1 MCSMTPIELLNKH
14 FGYNSFRPLQ
24 EDIIN
29 SVLQGRDTLALLP
42 TGGGKSVCY
51 QIPALT
57 LGGLCLVVTPLIAL
71 MKDQAQQ
78 LHRRNIPALFIH
90 SGMAWYE
97 VKKALENAQSGH
109 FRFLFVSPERLQ
121 SGIFRDYLPGMPI
134 TLLAVDEAHCISQWG
149 YDFRPP
155 YLKIAEVREV
165 FPDVPVLALTASA
178 TPQVQQDIR
187 DKLAFTNGQVFLQS
201 FARPNLSFS
210 SIPASDKLSK
220 LLHILQRVPGSALV
234 YTRNRRKTREIAHLL
249 GMQGISASYYHAG
262 LPGEE
267 RNRRQDDWVNNRQR
281 VMVCTNAFG
290 MGIDKPDVRLVVHLD
305 VPDCP
310 ENYYQEAGRA
320 GRDGKRSYAV
330 LLYTN
335 DELKAMESLPD
346 QKYPGM
352 DEIRRGYQS
361 VCNYLQVPAGSGAEQ
376 YFDFDITEFCERFMH
391 DAVQVTNVLNTLQQA
406 GYVSFSEQVFSL
418 SRVGFVCSKEYLY
431 QFQNDRPQLDPLI
444 KALLRSYEG
453 IFDNM
458 VSIKEKNVAKL
469 LNADEPTAV
478 MQLKELVQYQV
489 IQYEPRKDRPQV
501 YFLYDRVPADQLVID
516 QKAYAERKAMYANRI
531 REMIRYATGQRTCRS
546 VLLCRYFGEKN
557 SAECGIC
564 DVCLE
569 KRRKTPTTQQ
579 VLKASEEMKNQLQQ
593 PTTVSALRQLM
604 PDVPARV
611 FDEALDLLLNE
622 EQVVLLED
630 GRVSRGDK

>member
-1 MCSMTPIELLNKH
+1 MTPIELLKKH

-51 QIPALT
+51 QIPALA

-121 SGIFRDYLPGMPI
+121 SQLFRNYLPGMPI

-155 YLKIAEVREV
+155 YLKIAEVSEV

-178 TPQVQQDIR
+178 TPAVQNDIC
-187 DKLAFTNGQVFLQS
+187 DKLVFKSGEVFRQS

-210 SIPASDKLSK
+210 CIQAPDKLSK
-220 LLHILQRVPGSALV
+220 LLHILQHVPGCALV

-249 GMQGISASYYHAG
+249 SMQGIAATYYHAG

-267 RNRRQDDWVNNRQR
+267 RDRRQDDWVNNRQR

-290 MGIDKPDVRLVVHLD
+290 MGIDKPDVRLVVHID

-320 GRDGKRSYAV
+320 GRDSRRSYAV
-330 LLYTN
+330 LLYTHE
-335 DELKAMESLPD
+335 ELKALEMLPD
-346 QKYPGM
+346 QKYP
-352 DEIRRGYQS
+352 DVKEIRLVYQS
-361 VCNYLQVPAGSGAEQ
+361 VGNYLQVPVGSGAEQ
-376 YFDFDITEFCERFMH
+376 YYDFDITLFCERFKH
-391 DAVQVTNVLNTLQQA
+391 DALQVANVMGTLQQA
-406 GYVSFSEQVFSL
+406 GYVSFSEQVFAL
-418 SRVGFVCSKEYLY
+418 SKAGFVCSKEYLY
-431 QFQNDRPQLDPLI
+431 QFEHDQPQLEPLV

-453 IFDNM
+453 IFDNV
-458 VSIKEKNVAKL
+458 VSVKEKNLAKL
-469 LNADEPTAV
+469 LRTDEAAV
-478 MQLKELVQYQV
+478 VKQLNELVQYQV
-489 IQYEPRKDRPQV
+489 IQYEPRKDSPQV

-516 QKAYAERKAMYANRI
+516 QKAYAERKALYANRI

-546 VLLCRYFGEKN
+546 VLLCRYFGEQD
-557 SAECGIC
+557 AQECGIC

-569 KRRKTPTTQQ
+569 RKRKLPTADE
-579 VLKASEEMKNQLQQ
+579 VRRAAEALKQQLQQ
-593 PTTVSALRQLM
+593 PATVSQLRQMLSS
-604 PDVPARV
+604 VTARV
-611 FDEALDLLLNE
+611 FDEAMELLLRE
-622 EQVVLLED
+622 EEVVVMED
-630 GRVSRGDK
+630 GRVRRGEK